1 MSDKRRRMLDT
12 GNDDGHFLPDNGHF
26 FPDDGH
32 FFVHVGQIFFH
43 VGQKFSNDGH
53 FFENVRQSRAV
64 LDVFFQMLNVLVKML
79 DTPCRNPE

>member
-1 MSDKRRRMLDT
+1 MIFTALRQTSSDSTPFCPRPSLSIFLEIVKALMSDKRRRMLDT

-43 VGQKFSNDGH
+43 VGQ
-53 FFENVRQSRAV
+53 
-64 LDVFFQMLNVLVKML
+64 
-79 DTPCRNPE
+79 